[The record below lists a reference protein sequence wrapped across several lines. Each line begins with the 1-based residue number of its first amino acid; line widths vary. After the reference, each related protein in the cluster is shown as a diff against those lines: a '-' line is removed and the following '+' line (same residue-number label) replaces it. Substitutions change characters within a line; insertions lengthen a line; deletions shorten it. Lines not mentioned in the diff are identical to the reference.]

1 MLSAETIARIKAL
14 DLRGRH
20 MATDLM
26 SGDYASAFHGRG
38 MEFHEVREY
47 VPGDDVRGID
57 WNVTARMNQP
67 FIKVFREERE
77 LTVML
82 LVDIS
87 ASLASGLKRSRRDA
101 TAELA
106 AVIAWLAIRGN
117 DRVGLM
123 LFGPSVEHY
132 VPPRKGQ
139 GHVWRI
145 IRDVMTWTKQGTGSN
160 IDGALDQVAK
170 VVRRRAV
177 CFVISDFLTGPISK
191 SLGRVAK
198 QHDVTCVH
206 MGQDPLDG
214 AIISE
219 GGHFLGGGV
228 SVFVD
233 RETNELVEVDT
244 SNRFTRKS
252 IVDAHH
258 LRIQNLEDVV
268 RKSGA
273 DMFTVKSNDSAIDP
287 LAAYLRHHQGRRIKR

>member
-1 MLSAETIARIKAL
+1 
-14 DLRGRH
+14 

-87 ASLASGLKRSRRDA
+87 ASLASGLSRSRKDA
-101 TAELA
+101 SAELA

-123 LFGPSVEHY
+123 LFGQSVELY

-145 IRDVMTWTKQGTGSN
+145 IRDVMTWTQQGKASN
-160 IDGALDQVAK
+160 IDSALDQVAK
-170 VVRRRAV
+170 VVKRRAV
-177 CFVISDFLTGPISK
+177 CFVISDFLSGSIAK
-191 SLGRVAK
+191 SLGRVAM

-214 AIISE
+214 AIATQS
-219 GGHFLGGGV
+219 GKFFGGGV

-233 RETNELVEVDT
+233 RETGELVEVDT
-244 SNRFTRKS
+244 SSSSSRKA
-252 IVDAHH
+252 IIEAHH
-258 LRIQNLEDVV
+258 TRIKNLEDVV

-273 DMFTVKSNDSAIDP
+273 DMFTVASNHSAIDP
-287 LAAYLRHHQGRRIKR
+287 LAAYLRQHQGRRKKS

>member
-87 ASLASGLKRSRRDA
+87 ASLASGLSRSRKDA
-101 TAELA
+101 SAELA

-123 LFGPSVEHY
+123 LFGQSVELY

-145 IRDVMTWTKQGTGSN
+145 IRDVMTWTQQGKASN
-160 IDGALDQVAK
+160 IDSALDQVAK
-170 VVRRRAV
+170 VVINERTGTVVSGGDVR
-177 CFVISDFLTGPISK
+177 ISDVTISH
-191 SLGRVAK
+191 GEIRV
-198 QHDVTCVH
+198 
-206 MGQDPLDG
+206 
-214 AIISE
+214 IISTDYQVSQPNLGEVNIGGTAPGVRTVVVPDTDIDVRE
-219 GGHFLGGGV
+219 GIAQA
-228 SVFVD
+228 VD
-233 RETNELVEVDT
+233 LPAGTSISDLVTALRQIKT
-244 SNRFTRKS
+244 STR
-252 IVDAHH
+252 
-258 LRIQNLEDVV
+258 DVI
-268 RKSGA
+268 
-273 DMFTVKSNDSAIDP
+273 TI
-287 LAAYLRHHQGRRIKR
+287 LQGIKRAGALHAQLIIQ